1 MERAGHCAVRTYL
14 TDWVIVLLYVV
25 VPDRPSPP
33 NFGKITHHNIE
44 LIWDSDGEVDTMSI
58 DSATPADMR
67 RSACV
72 QSQDKNGGWSNI
84 YTYVLGSY
92 SL

>member
-1 MERAGHCAVRTYL
+1 
-14 TDWVIVLLYVV
+14 VLLYVV